1 MKIAKR
7 VLSIMMAIVTLIS
20 IVSISAEAL
29 TVEVEDR
36 DYGYMVPVNNK
47 GTKVISTVK
56 LYGNYDYINFY
67 IHSGFAGN
75 VYFFYEIYSDK
86 SLTKCIDS
94 GYTVCYYG
102 NYNMSEKIKLKGKY
116 KSKTYYAVTY
126 AGVFSSKRNSI
137 TIDKNSMCQFKVV
150 VDRSPSF
157 EEKVVPL
164 KRVTNTINGPKITW
178 ANISGATKYYIYRR
192 KVGSTKMTK
201 IGAVGSG
208 KNTFVD
214 TAIKRKDGNYIYTVK
229 GINKSGKASRYLYNG
244 LTCLYAEAPTINTAS
259 VIDNNAIYLEWK
271 KTDGDARYY
280 IYRKIDNGDW
290 ERVEDCRANYY
301 TDKNVENSK
310 TYSYRVKSIIDY
322 DDDGKAKSAYSKVA
336 GNIKFLEAPVMNE
349 LEVNESSIEVS
360 WNSVEGAT
368 GYSILRKP
376 LDTDDEWTVL
386 ATVSGKNTTYEDTT
400 AKLNKGYLYTVRSE
414 GKGFSGSYSSG
425 KDYFTLAEPEF
436 TVNVEDDGIRVE
448 WPAVPYATSY
458 RVYEQNEDGTWSVK
472 FKTKKLYYEFNPRT
486 YYNKK
491 LSVCACRSSG
501 GLSTY
506 KTDVEPTIYFQEIP
520 FEITEYE
527 TYTMFDWSGTEADS
541 YRVYRKR
548 RSESAAD
555 YKLYYE
561 SSTCGFSDYSPV
573 ENVAYTY
580 QIRAVYG
587 DVEQY
592 DNIVSKSHTRYSPE
606 RCVESFKVI
615 KDTEVT
621 NYHYKTGDKV
631 KEYYDFKINKTDTY
645 KKSSTY
651 IYYLTSYSK
660 YTDGWK
666 PLGNV
671 YSVKGSTVNYGK
683 IDPLRFSCVVKNN
696 YGNSTP
702 IGTNVAYANDESCEA
717 PIVTLTPT
725 KNGLK
730 MTWDAVDGAVEYDV
744 DVYFTRRA
752 DYSKTIKAD
761 GSKTYT
767 INFNDVTSDYYIEV
781 RITAV
786 HKNGNK
792 TTRNIGRYIY
802 YIKPSLIT
810 AGAKNGDIKVMWDG
824 EYYDDLQYAVLRKAE
839 GESKWTRISKKAYE
853 YKSSCMLNGK
863 EYFGFVYTDTT
874 AKKGVKYTYT
884 VRLYDPNTKEYVSYY
899 DTKGVSAKR

>member
-1 MKIAKR
+1 MKMAKR
-7 VLSIMMAIVTLIS
+7 VLSIMMAIVTLFS
-20 IVSISAEAL
+20 LVSISAEAL

-102 NYNMSEKIKLKGKY
+102 NYNMSEKIKLKGNY

-126 AGVFSSKRNSI
+126 AGVFSSNRNRI
-137 TIDKNSMCQFKVV
+137 TIDENSMCQFKVV

-259 VIDNNAIYLEWK
+259 VTGNNAVYLEWK

-280 IYRKIDNGDW
+280 IYRKIDDSDW
-290 ERVEDCRANYY
+290 ERVDDCSANYY
-301 TDKNVENSK
+301 TDKNVENGK

-322 DDDGKAKSAYSKVA
+322 DDDGKAKSAYSKA
-336 GNIKFLEAPVMNE
+336 TGKIKFLEAPVINE

-386 ATVSGKNTTYEDTT
+386 ATVSGKKTTYEDTT

-425 KDYFTLAEPEF
+425 KEYFILAEPEF
-436 TVNVEDDGIRVE
+436 TVNVEADGIRLE
-448 WPAVPYATSY
+448 WPAVPYATAY
-458 RVYEQNEDGTWSVK
+458 RIYEQNADGKWER
-472 FKTKKLYYEFNPRT
+472 KTRVRKNNYYEFNPRT

-491 LSVCACRSSG
+491 LSVCATRTG
-501 GLSTY
+501 GVSTY
-506 KTDVEPTIYFQEIP
+506 KTDVEETVYFPQ
-520 FEITEYE
+520 ITYKVKEMD
-527 TYTMFDWSGTEADS
+527 TYTQFTWESTGADK
-541 YRVYRKR
+541 YRVYRKPKG
-548 RSESAAD
+548 EANSA
-555 YKLYYE
+555 YE
-561 SSTCGFSDYSPV
+561 LFYETTTPGFNNYSP
-573 ENVAYTY
+573 EEDVAYTY
-580 QIRAVYG
+580 QIRGVYG
-587 DVEQY
+587 DIEQNNNLY
-592 DNIVSKSHTRYSPE
+592 TKTRIRYSPE
-606 RCVESFKVI
+606 TCIESFDAYK
-615 KDTEVT
+615 EVYVY
-621 NYHYKTGDKV
+621 NRQYKGSDKKTTSYRMDV
-631 KEYYDFKINKTDTY
+631 DKTDKY
-645 KKSSTY
+645 KNSFVDF
-651 IYYLTSYSK
+651 YYWGKGYSGEGWGQVSGYSY
-660 YTDGWK
+660 K
-666 PLGNV
+666 P
-671 YSVKGSTVNYGK
+671 NYEDSYDL
-683 IDPLRFSCVVKNN
+683 IEPARFCCVVSTSS
-696 YGNSTP
+696 GNSTP
-702 IGTNVAYANDESCEA
+702 LGVNTVRVPEKTCEV
-717 PIVTLTPT
+717 PEVTLTPT
-725 KNGLK
+725 SKGFK
-730 MTWDAVDGAVEYDV
+730 MTWDAVDNAVEYKVNV
-744 DVYFTRRA
+744 DF
-752 DYSKTIKAD
+752 YSKTDYNGTVKAD

-767 INFNDVTSDYYIEV
+767 VYFTDINYNAYTDISLS
-781 RITAV
+781 AV
-786 HKNGNK
+786 HKNGNV
-792 TTRNIGRYIY
+792 TTRSIENYRV
-802 YIKPSLIT
+802 KKAPKLLT
-810 AGAKNGDIKVMWDG
+810 ATAVSEGIKVVWDANPG
-824 EYYDDLQYAVLRKAE
+824 NYAILRKAE
-839 GESKWTRISKKAYE
+839 GESKWTCISKKHYDSRLCIMVNGTE
-853 YKSSCMLNGK
+853 YSGLS
-863 EYFGFVYTDTT
+863 YTDTT

-884 VRLYDPNTKEYVSYY
+884 VRTYAVNGDGTIGYRSYY